1 MKKIWKKIFTQK
13 KQLLYTVCP
22 RIEFTRGKKKLFLIL
37 RKNFKGITF
46 FASSETPIFVIK
58 KYFSKQRKT

>member
-1 MKKIWKKIFTQK
+1 MDIRRARS
-13 KQLLYTVCP
+13 TVCP
-22 RIEFTRGKKKLFLIL
+22 QIEFTRGKKKLFLIL

-58 KYFSKQRKT
+58 KYFSKQKKT